1 MVFFLN
7 LIISILYSYA
17 ILKDTK
23 GKPVT
28 FPAFCLAYSPL
39 VIIWLLICGGQ
50 YYVGSDYPSYI
61 DIFNGRY
68 IDRYEP
74 GFIAIIKVCLSIG
87 FKDQI
92 LYYLFYAIGFTFL
105 FLSIYKSGIRHVF
118 IFILLYITITGL
130 FNNQLNILRQAIS
143 TYIATYGVVLYLK
156 NLRRKGLVF
165 IVLSSAIHYM
175 GLITG
180 MIVLTPLV
188 LKFKPNILKLV
199 VVVGVIGALILS
211 ISYLNSILN
220 ILPANYAY
228 YLTEK
233 KLDELSLLGKITKFI
248 LCPFYIWAIA
258 YYDKM
263 QLNSLQQKLFKWG
276 IASFALKL
284 FLLNIPILNRV
295 GDFFVIISIFPL
307 YYLCSYFYNRKLKFK
322 FYCMFFFCLFIY
334 FVKTVVFPSAEYYY
348 QSIYPTFF

>member
-28 FPAFCLAYSPL
+28 FAAFCLAYSPL
-39 VIIWLLICGGQ
+39 VILWLLICGGQ
-50 YYVGSDYPSYI
+50 YYVGTDYPSYI

-74 GFIAIIKVCLSIG
+74 GFIAIIKACLSIG
-87 FKDQI
+87 LKDQI

-105 FLSIYKSGIRHVF
+105 FLSIYKSGIKHVF

-156 NLRRKGLVF
+156 KSRRKGFVF
-165 IVLSSAIHYM
+165 IILSSTIHYM

-180 MIVLTPLV
+180 IVVLTSIV
-188 LKFKPNILKLV
+188 FKIKPDSLKLIV
-199 VVVGVIGALILS
+199 IVGIIGALILS
-211 ISYLNSILN
+211 ISYLNMV
-220 ILPANYAY
+220 YR
-228 YLTEK
+228 
-233 KLDELSLLGKITKFI
+233 LL
-248 LCPFYIWAIA
+248 
-258 YYDKM
+258 
-263 QLNSLQQKLFKWG
+263 
-276 IASFALKL
+276 
-284 FLLNIPILNRV
+284 
-295 GDFFVIISIFPL
+295 
-307 YYLCSYFYNRKLKFK
+307 
-322 FYCMFFFCLFIY
+322 
-334 FVKTVVFPSAEYYY
+334 
-348 QSIYPTFF
+348 